1 MPADTLHNQRSHAF
15 YNQSDNIYAQFFLD
29 FILSREIHPPTIFHF
44 IHVGHSLTES
54 RLNGHS

>member
-29 FILSREIHPPTIFHF
+29 FILNREIHPPTIFHF
-44 IHVGHSLTES
+44 IHVGHQ
-54 RLNGHS
+54 G

>member
-29 FILSREIHPPTIFHF
+29 FILNREIHPPTISFMLD
-44 IHVGHSLTES
+44 IH
-54 RLNGHS
+54 